1 MVRRRP
7 FERPRR
13 RSSITCSASTCATS
27 TLSWA
32 LTRPAA
38 LFTPISRAGGHRP
51 LHDQPVSFS
60 NVKVDGRATYFEWI
74 DAARYVCGN
83 DRGTMT
89 LVASGPLHSVW
100 FGFDAW
106 RLLVRVDTEGGPA
119 HERLAEA
126 DRLRIGFVDPAERE
140 IVVMEP
146 ASSRPI
152 AYLNH
157 AGRPLANGTTVQ
169 VATGTDPRAG
179 PSVCAARPAARA
191 IRSGFTSS
199 YYEADSSLDRAP
211 REGIFEL
218 AVPSPDFER
227 IMWQV

>member
-1 MVRRRP
+1 MSTP
-7 FERPRR
+7 F
-13 RSSITCSASTCATS
+13 
-27 TLSWA
+27 WA
-32 LTRPAA
+32 PTRPAA

-51 LHDQPVSFS
+51 LHDQPISFS

-89 LVASGPLHSVW
+89 LVAKGLLQSVW
-100 FGFDAW
+100 FGFDAE

-119 HERLAEA
+119 RERLADA

-146 ASSRPI
+146 ASPRPI

-157 AGRPLANGTTVQ
+157 AGQPVGQRHHGPGRDRRRSSSWLFRLRGSTSIP
-169 VATGTDPRAG
+169 AT
-179 PSVCAARPAARA
+179 
-191 IRSGFTSS
+191 RSGSMSS
-199 YYEADSSLDRAP
+199 STTEIPASIERP